1 VAGDLVQVIEAAY
14 ALHESE
20 ADWVEAICS
29 AVRPALDVGLGVLVA
44 TVDISSGNVAYS
56 AAAALGNTLEAF
68 LAVGGMQPEHAGDAL
83 LPIRGRPT
91 KSLTSTFGD
100 RLPVAAPTL
109 KSVTE
114 RFGVRDVLGVIGM
127 NTDGHGMS
135 ICVLLPKAA
144 RLGTRMRNRWD
155 RIAAHLAAGVRLR
168 RRTLPAEAP
177 TAAPTALRLRVEGVD
192 ALLTS
197 DGRIAHAVGTAREA
211 ATREQLR
218 AAAVA
223 VDRARSALRRK
234 DPDGAVE
241 LWRALVDGRW
251 SLVDRFDT
259 DGRRFL
265 VAQRNE
271 IPTPKRRGL
280 RQREAAVLAL
290 RAQGHSLK
298 LIGYELG
305 VGQSIVARDLALG
318 MKRLGLESIADL
330 VRLYARPAAA
340 SE

>member
-1 VAGDLVQVIEAAY
+1 
-14 ALHESE
+14 
-20 ADWVEAICS
+20 
-29 AVRPALDVGLGVLVA
+29 
-44 TVDISSGNVAYS
+44 
-56 AAAALGNTLEAF
+56 
-68 LAVGGMQPEHAGDAL
+68 
-83 LPIRGRPT
+83 
-91 KSLTSTFGD
+91 
-100 RLPVAAPTL
+100 
-109 KSVTE
+109 
-114 RFGVRDVLGVIGM
+114 
-127 NTDGHGMS
+127 
-135 ICVLLPKAA
+135 
-144 RLGTRMRNRWD
+144 MRNRWD

-168 RRTLPAEAP
+168 RRSLPAPAG
-177 TAAPTALRLRVEGVD
+177 PTALRLRVEGVD

-197 DGRIAHAVGTAREA
+197 DGRIAHAVGSAREA

-234 DPDGAVE
+234 DPDSAVA
-241 LWRALVDGRW
+241 LWKALVDGRW